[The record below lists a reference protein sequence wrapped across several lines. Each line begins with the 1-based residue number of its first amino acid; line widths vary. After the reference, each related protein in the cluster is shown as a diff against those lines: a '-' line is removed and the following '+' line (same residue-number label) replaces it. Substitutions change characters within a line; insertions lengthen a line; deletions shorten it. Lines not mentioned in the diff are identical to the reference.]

1 MTHRRLQPYV
11 GQTIAKHYRI
21 EQILASGGMGLVV
34 EAVHVK
40 LGKRVAIKLLRPD
53 VPCRRT
59 AVRRFLRETRIASQL
74 RSKHIVQMYAAGELQ
89 RGEPF
94 LVMELL
100 EGEDLGE
107 RLEWE
112 GSLAARDAVDLVLQA
127 ARGVAA
133 AHARNIV
140 HRDIKPENLF
150 VTREADGS
158 EVVKVLDFGLSKV
171 RQRIDSD
178 AEAEALSAELT
189 GPTTKLG
196 TCPYM
201 PPEQW
206 MCSRDVDARGDVW
219 ALGVVLFE
227 LISGERPFDA
237 RGIGALM
244 HKILNGER
252 QQLSEL
258 VAGVPAALDAIID
271 RCIAVNPDDRFADA
285 SELVEAL
292 EAVVGII
299 PEQVIQRRSPM
310 SQRAALRTQPVMA
323 AAAALLIASTTWSSE
338 RNTTESALADTLVP
352 PTMSSATL

>member
-1 MTHRRLQPYV
+1 MTQPRLQPYV
-11 GQTIAKHYRI
+11 GQIIAKHYRV
-21 EQILASGGMGLVV
+21 EQVLASGGMGLVV

-40 LGKRVAIKLLRPD
+40 RGKRVAIKLLRSD
-53 VPCRRT
+53 IQCRRT

-74 RSKHIVQMYAAGELQ
+74 RSEHIVEMYAAGEHR

-100 EGEDLGE
+100 DGEDLGE
-107 RLEWE
+107 HIELEGRLAPRR
-112 GSLAARDAVDLVLQA
+112 AAELVLQA

-150 VTREADGS
+150 VTRTPEGR

-171 RQRIDSD
+171 RQQMDSES
-178 AEAEALSAELT
+178 EACELRAELT

-206 MCSRDVDARGDVW
+206 VCSRDVDARGDVW
-219 ALGVVLFE
+219 ALGVVLYE
-227 LISGERPFDA
+227 LISGQRPFEA

-244 HKILNGER
+244 HKILGGDR
-252 QQLSEL
+252 QKLSEL
-258 VAGVPAALDAIID
+258 VGGLPAALDAIID
-271 RCIAVNPDDRFADA
+271 RCLAVNRDDRFSDA
-285 SELVEAL
+285 SELVDAL
-292 EAVVGII
+292 EAVAPLL
-299 PEQVIQRRSPM
+299 PERTSGKVDSPM
-310 SQRAALRTQPVMA
+310 RRAALTTQPVMA
-323 AAAALLIASTTWSSE
+323 AAAAALLIASSTWS
-338 RNTTESALADTLVP
+338 TETYGSHHALADTLMP
-352 PTMSSATL
+352 PAPVSAR